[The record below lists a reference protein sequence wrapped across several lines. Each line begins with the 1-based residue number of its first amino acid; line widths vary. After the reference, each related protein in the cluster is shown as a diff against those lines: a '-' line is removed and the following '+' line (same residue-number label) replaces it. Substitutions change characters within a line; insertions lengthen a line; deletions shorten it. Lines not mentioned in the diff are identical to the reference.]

1 MLDIND
7 IIFDAQMQGASDLH
21 ITAGLPIKCR
31 IDGQIRSMSAQ
42 NLSSQDCEDLAR
54 QIAGAKADAISKIG
68 ELDIAITAACG
79 ARVRVN
85 LYRSAGD
92 IAIAVRILNDR
103 IPAIEE
109 LGLPPVAETL
119 PDYPN
124 GIILVTGETGSGK
137 STTLASVLNR
147 INQTRYE
154 HIITLEDPIEY
165 VYQPD
170 KCVINQ
176 REIGKDTESYDDGLR
191 AILREDPDVI
201 LIGEMRD
208 LSTIESALTAAE
220 TGHLVFATLHTNSSV
235 DSIDRIVSV
244 FPEGRQRQIRIQLAS
259 TLKVVMSQQLLPMQ
273 EGGRVA
279 ACEVMVVNDAI
290 RNLIREGKTPQME
303 SFITMNS
310 KEGSILMDNAVA
322 KLLREGKITAEVAE
336 KHMRTSK
343 NVTKGSRY

>member
-1 MLDIND
+1 MLNIND
-7 IIFDAQMQGASDLH
+7 VQCSPPRCRV
-21 ITAGLPIKCR
+21 LPIC
-31 IDGQIRSMSAQ
+31 ILPQGFPSSAVSTGRSVPCLRKICHPGTVKTSQGRLQELRQMRSARLG
-42 NLSSQDCEDLAR
+42 NWH
-54 QIAGAKADAISKIG
+54 IAM
-68 ELDIAITAACG
+68 TAACG

-137 STTLASVLNR
+137 STALASVLNR

-208 LSTIESALTAAE
+208 LST
-220 TGHLVFATLHTNSSV
+220 
-235 DSIDRIVSV
+235 D
-244 FPEGRQRQIRIQLAS
+244 
-259 TLKVVMSQQLLPMQ
+259 
-273 EGGRVA
+273 
-279 ACEVMVVNDAI
+279 
-290 RNLIREGKTPQME
+290 
-303 SFITMNS
+303 
-310 KEGSILMDNAVA
+310 
-322 KLLREGKITAEVAE
+322 
-336 KHMRTSK
+336 
-343 NVTKGSRY
+343 